1 MNGRTVKTLSTKSQK
16 KSGGNWIYPD
26 PQCKGHHICTK
37 YSEQGIRIR
46 LEHAK
51 SQEKTKG
58 YYIRMVVNPKKLIN
72 PHSGYLGILPPE
84 EESIE
89 LPEKEFAYLFC
100 NTPFENKI
108 RQYYLTRVDLCTNIH
123 CDNKKVFREL
133 VRLLRKTA
141 TPKKYERKL
150 YQHNNKKKANQY
162 NKHYIR
168 FACGQQE
175 LVIYNKTYQITE
187 NNLTVA
193 YEKMSDGVLRIEV
206 HYKRGKLKSL
216 ENEYHTDDPLEIL
229 WTLIQESQSRI
240 LNLVEKCY
248 PDLKY
253 LSLGN
258 AQELV
263 HTSKL
268 GAETKNEC

>member
-1 MNGRTVKTLSTKSQK
+1 
-16 KSGGNWIYPD
+16 
-26 PQCKGHHICTK
+26 
-37 YSEQGIRIR
+37 
-46 LEHAK
+46 
-51 SQEKTKG
+51 
-58 YYIRMVVNPKKLIN
+58 MV
-72 PHSGYLGILPPE
+72 
-84 EESIE
+84 
-89 LPEKEFAYLFC
+89 
-100 NTPFENKI
+100 
-108 RQYYLTRVDLCTNIH
+108 
-123 CDNKKVFREL
+123 REL

-150 YQHNNKKKANQY
+150 YQHKNKKKANQY

-216 ENEYHTDDPLEIL
+216 ENECNTDDPLEFL

-240 LNLVEKCY
+240 LNFVEKCY

>member
-1 MNGRTVKTLSTKSQK
+1 
-16 KSGGNWIYPD
+16 
-26 PQCKGHHICTK
+26 
-37 YSEQGIRIR
+37 
-46 LEHAK
+46 
-51 SQEKTKG
+51 
-58 YYIRMVVNPKKLIN
+58 MV
-72 PHSGYLGILPPE
+72 
-84 EESIE
+84 
-89 LPEKEFAYLFC
+89 
-100 NTPFENKI
+100 
-108 RQYYLTRVDLCTNIH
+108 
-123 CDNKKVFREL
+123 REL
-133 VRLLRKTA
+133 VRLLRKTV

-150 YQHNNKKKANQY
+150 YQHKNKKKANQY

-175 LVIYNKTYQITE
+175 LVIYDKTYQITE

-216 ENEYHTDDPLEIL
+216 ENECNTDDPLGLL

-240 LNLVEKCY
+240 IDFVEKCY

-268 GAETKNEC
+268 GAGTKKECCYCWNKCSESKRLMQRSLGWINRVFLRSHC